1 MMGPCHRLFLLDV
14 GVEVVGKRVG
24 ARTQVEPGE
33 AGDGRDA
40 AIAAASCDEHD
51 DVDGLGDELARHRD
65 HRLLH
70 KLLDAEEC
78 SGRTVGVD
86 RGDPARSEEHTS
98 ELQSLM
104 RTSYAVFC
112 LKKKTPSYYKFYITL

>member
-1 MMGPCHRLFLLDV
+1 MMCPCHRLFLLDV

-78 SGRTVGVD
+78 SGRTV
-86 RGDPARSEEHTS
+86 RSEEHTS

-104 RTSYAVFC
+104 RNSYAVFC
-112 LKKKTPSYYKFYITL
+112 LKKK

>member
-1 MMGPCHRLFLLDV
+1 MMCPCHRLFLLDV

-70 KLLDAEEC
+70 KLL
-78 SGRTVGVD
+78 
-86 RGDPARSEEHTS
+86 RSEEHTS

-104 RTSYAVFC
+104 RIPYAVFC
-112 LKKKTPSYYKFYITL
+112 LKKKKQKEYTSNT